1 MLIAQAHAERIPIV
15 SIDATFDAYAVTR
28 VW

>member
-15 SIDATFDAYAVTR
+15 SLDTAFDAYGVTR